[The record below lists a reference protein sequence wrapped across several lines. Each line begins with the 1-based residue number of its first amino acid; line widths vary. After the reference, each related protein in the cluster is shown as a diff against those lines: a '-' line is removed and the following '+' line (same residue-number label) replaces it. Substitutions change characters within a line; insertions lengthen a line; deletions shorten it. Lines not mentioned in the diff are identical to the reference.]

1 VPSHAR
7 RRAVSPLLRSALA
20 AATVTAVLG
29 SLAGCQPAAE
39 PSSAE
44 QDAAAMGATSSS
56 SIGDAARVPAAPPVP
71 PSTEAAPPVAETPP
85 AETPAPVEEEQAAAE
100 RPAPAAK
107 PPATSAAKPPAP
119 PVAKPSAAPAAPVGG
134 SRPIDVPANGWL
146 SGASGTGAASGAFGT
161 WRGRPLEIAGHWS
174 DNNQDMVH
182 HWGLTAGFEWANY
195 VGPMD
200 VAIGAIGPGESW
212 AQAANG
218 AYDDRWRQSLT
229 NLRKIR
235 GDRGQMFIRFA
246 HESNGNWYP
255 WAVDAGEVQAFK
267 AAWARFRGLQQ
278 QLYPEARLVFNV
290 NRESIGSGVDWRQTF
305 PGPGMVDVYSVDY
318 YNQWPAVASAQEWAA
333 SMDDV
338 DQYGAPK
345 GLEAHRAFAE
355 SQGLPLAVSEWSANA
370 DFNDSPAYIEGMYQF
385 FRTHAGSGPGD
396 LLYEILF
403 NVDGYDKK
411 FYLFGDGLRLPQS
424 AGAYQRLW

>member
-1 VPSHAR
+1 MPSHTR
-7 RRAVSPLLRSALA
+7 RRAAAPLLRSALA

-29 SLAGCQPAAE
+29 SLAGCQPQAE
-39 PSSAE
+39 PSPTG
-44 QDAAAMGATSSS
+44 QDAAAISTTSSS
-56 SIGDAARVPAAPPVP
+56 VGDAARAPVPP
-71 PSTEAAPPVAETPP
+71 PSTESVPPVVETPP
-85 AETPAPVEEEQAAAE
+85 PSEAPAPVEEAPAAVE
-100 RPAPAAK
+100 RPAPA
-107 PPATSAAKPPAP
+107 PPVRTPAAGSAAKAPAG
-119 PVAKPSAAPAAPVGG
+119 PVAGN
-134 SRPIDVPANGWL
+134 RPIDAPANGWL
-146 SGASGTGAASGAFGT
+146 SGASGTGAASGGFGN
-161 WRGRPLEIAGHWS
+161 WRGRSLEIAGHWS

-195 VGPMD
+195 EGPMD

-229 NLRKIR
+229 NLRAIR
-235 GDRGQMFIRFA
+235 GDRGQVFIRFA

-255 WAVDAGEVQAFK
+255 WSVDAGEVQAFK
-267 AAWARFRGLQQ
+267 TAWARFRGLQQ
-278 QLYPEARLVFNV
+278 SLYPESRLVFNV

-318 YNQWPAVASAQEWAA
+318 YNQWPAVANAQEWAA

-338 DQYGAPK
+338 DQWGAPK

-355 SQGLPLAVSEWSANA
+355 SQGLPMAVSEWSANA
-370 DFNDSPAYIEGMYQF
+370 DFNDSPAYIEGMYDF
-385 FRTHAGSGPGD
+385 FRTHAGSGAGD

-403 NVDGYDKK
+403 NVDGYDRK
-411 FYLFGDGLRLPQS
+411 FYLFGDGIRLPRS